1 MVLEYLKDKD
11 LKDKAPLLSLH
22 INFVDKNA
30 KENRANFFI
39 EAAMKSFKASYI
51 ENYQEIFNTSFSALK
66 KKMWNLNKNQ
76 ALFYYDY
83 LSEGQQI
90 DEIIYEMYQSKFE
103 REYSHRME
111 DSYSALI
118 NPIRKSLQR
127 KFDSSG
133 MSEEKILF
141 YRFQKEFSNT
151 IDVESDIL
159 PTLCSSDISY
169 GDIISIGDNKYMVI
183 SQACDSTVRHD
194 GTRATNS
201 FQLIKL
207 KEKKDGIIDVKWLV
221 NYVNEF
227 ISKSRYAGKNAD
239 LILKNKKDVEKLLS
253 KCFDREDIHDFIKIC
268 EKSNGKKLKC
278 KNTKD
283 KESKKLPAE
292 YRIDNNAE
300 IFNVETLWLDALL
313 LPANTNGDIVL
324 SKKSI
329 KSAHELRFSVKKMLM
344 KKYDEFIERVEESGV
359 DEVEGMINFSLGNL
373 GLKIEFRDLKD
384 DSKDDSNEVILKNRS
399 L

>member
-103 REYSHRME
+103 REYYHRME